1 MKRRS
6 FLTTLAAGT
15 TMAVAGCT
23 AGPSDDGDTGGT
35 DPNDTNGTDGTSGA
49 AVNLLNTDFQ
59 VVSQD
64 CGQGANDS
72 TVSYGESSV
81 TVEGVV
87 TGSDTCHTARLQ
99 DATYDAEADTLTVAV
114 ESYVPEENQGQACA
128 QCIVDIQY
136 TATADFE
143 GGLPARTVVT
153 HGGEQIAS
161 AEK

>member
-1 MKRRS
+1 M
-6 FLTTLAAGT
+6 AA
-15 TMAVAGCT
+15 AGCT
-23 AGPSDDGDTGGT
+23 AGPSDDGGTEGT
-35 DPNDTNGTDGTSGA
+35 DPDDSNDSNSSNDSNGTDGTDGTAGA
-49 AVNLLNTDFQ
+49 AVDLLNTDFE

-64 CGQGANDS
+64 CGQGASNSD
-72 TVSYGESSV
+72 VSYGESSV

-114 ESYVPEENQGQACA
+114 ESYVPEENQGQSCA

-143 GGLPARTVVT
+143 GGLPAKTIVT
-153 HGGEQIAS
+153 HGGEEVAS